1 MPVGWR
7 LKAVVI
13 ALAILLAASLAGL
26 MWLQGRYSGTLR
38 VTTTTSL
45 YATGLLDLLADEF
58 QEKYPGVSVQ
68 FIPVGSGEA
77 LRRASLG
84 DADAVTV
91 HAPSLEAQYIEEGY
105 LVDGRIFAYNHFI
118 VVGPPEDPAGVSG
131 ADPVEAM
138 RRIYEA
144 GERGE
149 ALFVSRGDNSGTHV
163 KELSLWEAAGLD
175 PRGRPWYIESGSG
188 MSQTLMLANEKRAYT
203 LSDIGTYLKM
213 SEKLPELTILLDRG
227 EELINIYSVY
237 VVNPDKVPGVNYRL
251 AKAFAD
257 FLSSKEV
264 QDLIAS
270 YGTEEFGRP
279 LFYPTRGDPTGELR
293 EAWERLAVGG

>member
-1 MPVGWR
+1 MNWS
-7 LKAVVI
+7 LKTVAMVI
-13 ALAILLAASLAGL
+13 AILLVASLSGL
-26 MWLQGRYSGTLR
+26 MWLQGRYRGTLR

-58 QEKYPGVSVQ
+58 QKKYPGVSVQ
-68 FIPVGSGEA
+68 FIPLGSGEA

-91 HAPSLEAQYIEEGY
+91 HAPSLEDQYIEEGY
-105 LVDGRIFAYNHFI
+105 LIDGRVFAYNHFI
-118 VVGPPEDPAGVSG
+118 IVGPPEDPAEISGV
-131 ADPVEAM
+131 DPVEAM

-144 GERGE
+144 GERGD

-175 PRGRPWYIESGSG
+175 PRGKPWYIESGSG

-213 SEKLPELTILLDRG
+213 SERLAELTILLDRG

-237 VVNPDKVPGVNYRL
+237 VVNPDKVPGVNSRL

-257 FLSSKEV
+257 FLVSDEA
-264 QDLIAS
+264 QELIGS
-270 YGTEEFGRP
+270 YGTEKFGRP
-279 LFYPTRGDPTGELR
+279 LFYPARGDPTGELR
-293 EAWERLAVGG
+293 AAWERLATGG